1 MPLLLLLALDHTNIT
16 DKNLSA
22 LEGLRYLESLNL
34 YGTKVSDAGLATLA
48 KIKSLK
54 HLYVWQSKV
63 SDTGIALFKK
73 ARPGVMVDN
82 GFKGK
87 WPLEIDTVRVEE
99 KSK

>member
-1 MPLLLLLALDHTNIT
+1 
-16 DKNLSA
+16 
-22 LEGLRYLESLNL
+22 
-34 YGTKVSDAGLATLA
+34 LA

-63 SDTGIALFKK
+63 SDAGIALFKK

-87 WPLEIDTVRVEE
+87 WPLEIDTIRVEE